1 MDFPPNQMKRWL
13 AERPARAPL
22 GSWLMTASP
31 LAAEAMGHAG
41 FDFLVLD
48 MEHVPV
54 SLDTAFSLMQ
64 AVGATKAEVVVR
76 LPGDSPV
83 MVKRVMDAGARTL
96 MFPFV
101 ETADEA
107 RAAVAATRYPPDGIR
122 GAAAMTR
129 ASGYGAIDGYLAKAN
144 REVAVI
150 VQLESPAAISR
161 LPEIASV
168 EGVDGVFAGP
178 GDLAMAMGYP
188 GNPGANEVQ
197 KLLADAAAEAEGVG
211 IACGIVGPSV
221 EMVTGYLDAGFSFTA
236 IASDLAFMM
245 SGARGA
251 LDALGEGH

>member
-1 MDFPPNQMKRWL
+1 MDLPENRMKRWL
-13 AERPARAPL
+13 AERPAAAPI

-54 SLDTAFSLMQ
+54 SLNTAFGLMQ
-64 AVGATKAEVVVR
+64 AVAGTPAELVVR
-76 LPGDSPV
+76 LPGHSAV

-101 ETADEA
+101 ETAEEA
-107 RAAVAATRYPPDGIR
+107 RAAVAATRYPPEGIR

-129 ASGYGAIDGYLAKAN
+129 ASGYGTIEGYLEKAN
-144 REVAVI
+144 REACVI

-161 LPEIASV
+161 LPGIAAV
-168 EGVDGVFAGP
+168 EGVDAVFTGP
-178 GDLAMAMGYP
+178 GDLAVAMGHP
-188 GNPGANEVQ
+188 GNPGAGEVQ
-197 KLLADAAAEAEGVG
+197 SALKDAAGDAARRGT
-211 IACGIVGPSV
+211 ACGIVGPSV
-221 EMVTGYLDAGFSFTA
+221 EMVQGYLDAGFSFA
-236 IASDLAFMM
+236 AVASDLAFMM

-251 LDALGEGH
+251 LSGLRGA

>member
-1 MDFPPNQMKRWL
+1 MDLPENRMKRWL

-54 SLDTAFSLMQ
+54 SLNTAFSLMQ
-64 AVGATKAEVVVR
+64 AVAGTPAEMVVR
-76 LPGDSPV
+76 LPGHSPV

-107 RAAVAATRYPPDGIR
+107 RAAVAATRYPPGGIR

-129 ASGYGAIDGYLAKAN
+129 ASGYGTIDGYLAKAN
-144 REVAVI
+144 REAALI
-150 VQLESPAAISR
+150 VQLESPGAIAR
-161 LPEIASV
+161 LPEIAAV
-168 EGVDGVFAGP
+168 EGVDAVFTGP
-178 GDLAMAMGYP
+178 GDLAVAMGHP
-188 GNPGANEVQ
+188 GNPGADEVQ
-197 KLLADAAAEAEGVG
+197 AVLRSAAAEAARAGV
-211 IACGIVGPSV
+211 ACGIVGPGP
-221 EMVTGYLDAGFSFTA
+221 EMVRAYLDAGFSFA
-236 IASDLAFMM
+236 AVASDLAVMM